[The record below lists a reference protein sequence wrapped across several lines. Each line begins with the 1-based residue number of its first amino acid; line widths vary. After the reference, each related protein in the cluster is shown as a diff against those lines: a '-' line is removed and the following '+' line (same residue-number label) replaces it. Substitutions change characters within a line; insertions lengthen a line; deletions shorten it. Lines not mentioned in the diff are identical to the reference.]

1 MSLRRL
7 HSCWL
12 EHCSCRKF
20 LSWLL
25 KSTAPSS
32 ACAYLRGTSSQ
43 KPCSCRRSHYRVRN
57 HELRHSHLVDAISG
71 SDFNSVTPNERQAYM
86 TPEEIREVLAH
97 YSDEQ
102 FDDRTINALVRL
114 VSMQPMIGYS
124 LKLALALT
132 PEGPNPQQRRLFAS
146 YIQEAVRLA
155 RDSRWGVVYSR
166 PQSDL
171 EQSR

>member
-1 MSLRRL
+1 M
-7 HSCWL
+7 
-12 EHCSCRKF
+12 
-20 LSWLL
+20 
-25 KSTAPSS
+25 
-32 ACAYLRGTSSQ
+32 
-43 KPCSCRRSHYRVRN
+43 
-57 HELRHSHLVDAISG
+57 DAISG

-155 RDSRWGVVYSR
+155 RDSR
-166 PQSDL
+166 
-171 EQSR
+171 